1 MIFPQ
6 YGRGVMPSNGFMRDL
21 HWSIADTSRSPDW
34 AEDAAPS
41 VALWAEHT
49 EETASIW
56 PHRFEAMY
64 TVRR

>member
-1 MIFPQ
+1 
-6 YGRGVMPSNGFMRDL
+6 MPSNGFMRDL

-64 TVRR
+64 TVRH